1 MAENDFDF
9 GALKALKLAQ
19 YEKEYCK
26 TAIVRKAGAAVI
38 FVDYKLSGKKTP
50 CVVLTFKKYAEAAK
64 VFKDIKTSK
73 EHFMKKTALAEI
85 TIGKAADG
93 KEEITVDL
101 KKGGIS
107 PAVLQLKGEDLF
119 VNTIGMAL
127 KIIGGAEAEL
137 EPNDVPESESEET
150 TNATANNNNSSKEN
164 VSKEQNSNQDASKLA
179 QKEDRASKI
188 ALMKENVGKM
198 EKAVG
203 TTSKE
208 KLEPNVLKYEA
219 ALAQLTK
226 AAQADGVID
235 KDEQASIDEL
245 KAALE
250 SLKKSMNEN
259 NAAPQGKKLTE
270 EQKGKIKENMT
281 KINAR
286 LEAIVKNLGL

>member
-26 TAIVRKAGAAVI
+26 SAIVRKAGAAII

-85 TIGKAADG
+85 IIGKGADG

-150 TNATANNNNSSKEN
+150 TNATANNNSSKEN
-164 VSKEQNSNQDASKLA
+164 ISKEQNSNQDASKLA

-188 ALMKENVGKM
+188 ALMKENVDKM

-226 AAQADGVID
+226 AAQVDGVID
-235 KDEQASIDEL
+235 QKEQASIDEL

-250 SLKKSMNEN
+250 NLKKSMNEN
-259 NAAPQGKKLTE
+259 NAAPQSKKLTE
-270 EQKGKIKENMT
+270 EQKVKIKENMT

-286 LEAIVKNLGL
+286 LEAIVKELGL